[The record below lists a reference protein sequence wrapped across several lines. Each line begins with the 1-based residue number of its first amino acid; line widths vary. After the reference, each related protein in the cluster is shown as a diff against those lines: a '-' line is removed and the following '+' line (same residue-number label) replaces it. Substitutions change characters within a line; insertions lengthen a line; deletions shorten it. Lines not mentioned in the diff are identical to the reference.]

1 MKIIF
6 IRHGQTTGDLEDR
19 YGGDYDD
26 HLSVEGKSQAE
37 MLPLELKDKGIELII
52 SSPLIRAQETAQIVS
67 RLGCSIIIEPGF
79 KERNQ
84 YGILSGRI
92 KSEAKKEFPEYVE
105 KLKDRLNTIDGAE
118 TYEDFSER
126 IQKAFYGLLLN
137 KDYDCVAVI
146 WHGGPMRVLFRDILK
161 KGELKEIGDC
171 AWVEIESARKKL
183 FVKQMKRIETLS

>member
-26 HLSVEGKSQAE
+26 HLSANGKKQAKI
-37 MLPLELKDKGIELII
+37 LLLELKDKGIEVII
-52 SSPLIRAQETAQIVS
+52 SSPLIRAKETAEIIS
-67 RLGCSIIIEPGF
+67 GLGCPIIIEPGF

-92 KSEAKKEFPEYVE
+92 KSEAKKEFPDLVE
-105 KLKDRLNTIDGAE
+105 KLKDRFNTIDGAE
-118 TYEDFSER
+118 PYEDFSKR
-126 IQKAFYGLLLN
+126 VQKAFKNLESEGYS
-137 KDYDCVAVI
+137 CVTVI
-146 WHGGPMRVLFRDILK
+146 WHGGPMRVLFRDILD

-171 AWVEIESARKKL
+171 AWVELETNGGQLSMNG
-183 FVKQMKRIETLS
+183 FKRIELV